1 MMVKLVAVLAIFA
14 SSFASANNEF
24 RDFFNTVETLSANFN
39 QQTLDESGQVIA
51 NTSGYL
57 KFKRPA
63 QFVWQTKQPIDQTLL
78 LNNNELWLIDHE
90 LEQASMRNI
99 DELKNTPL
107 YWLLNRP
114 EQLKTLPT
122 FEQESQGI
130 RWYRTQESNQLS
142 FGFAKK
148 QLVAIQLNNQLG
160 QTILVRFKN
169 VNSNSAMS
177 QNIFKLNLSEDFD
190 VIKSF

>member
-1 MMVKLVAVLAIFA
+1 MIKYLAALAICY
-14 SSFASANNEF
+14 SSLSIANNEF
-24 RDFFNTVETLSANFN
+24 SDFFNSFETLSADFN
-39 QQTLDESGQVIA
+39 QKTTDEHGAIVAS
-51 NTSGYL
+51 TTGYL

-63 QFVWQTKQPIDQTLL
+63 QFIWQTQQPIDQTLL

-122 FEQESQGI
+122 FERESQGI
-130 RWYRTQESNQLS
+130 RWYRTQEFNKLS
-142 FGFAKK
+142 FGFTNN
-148 QLVAIQLNNQLG
+148 QLTAIQLNNQLG
-160 QTILVRFKN
+160 QTVLVRFKN
-169 VNSNSAMS
+169 VISNSAMS
-177 QNIFKLNLSEDFD
+177 QNIFKLKLNKDFD
-190 VIKSF
+190 VIRSF